1 MQKINKQ
8 KGITLIALVVT
19 IIVLLILAGI
29 SIATLTGEN
38 GLITKTNSAKEK
50 TKQAEAE
57 ERVKI
62 EVLGSYGTD
71 GKIDIDLLNNN
82 LKAHIT
88 GLTYNGNK
96 LSESNKIERLPA
108 TVVVDGYE
116 IEIAENGRVT
126 VKEKT
131 GEVKENEF
139 VADGSWNYKLQ
150 VNTPKLLKG
159 MTGVYWD
166 DNGQEVDVTKDNQE
180 NWYNYSEQKWAN
192 AKTEDG
198 SYWVWIPR
206 YEYKI
211 NSNDKTINVKFIK
224 TETITVGNDY
234 TYIHPAFTN
243 GTKNNFKN
251 GEWDKEI
258 PGFWV
263 AKYAAGFQE
272 CTQKIT
278 NGSII
283 EPTTDPNKVKYSDK
297 KYTSYNGSCTT
308 NALSQELTNENQQI
322 SYPVFKPLTYAYN
335 IISTGDSYTI
345 SQEIAKAS
353 YFYGLTQDTADSHM
367 MKNSEW
373 GAVAYLTQSAYG
385 RNGTEVTINN
395 KNLNNLNNK
404 YIYAVTGYSEEIPNG
419 VSASTTNNK
428 TGVFDLSGCVWERTA
443 AYIANENEHLN
454 IYGSSY
460 TTLKT
465 STKYATVYPYNA
477 SNDSNAN
484 NWTAYKNSSYGYG
497 DAILE
502 TSTAGSESTSWN
514 GGYSA
519 FVSADCP
526 FFIWSGSYSHVEHA
540 GIFAFANTSR
550 CFSTT

>member
-139 VADGSWNYKLQ
+139 VADGSWNGKSQ

-211 NSNDKTINVKFIK
+211 NSNDKTINVKFIE
-224 TETITVGNDY
+224 TEKIIVDNDY

-297 KYTSYNGSCTT
+297 KYTSYNSSCTT

-345 SQEIAKAS
+345 SQEIAKANN
-353 YFYGLTQDTADSHM
+353 FYGLNQNTADSHM

-373 GAVAYLTQSAYG
+373 GAVAYLAQSVCG
-385 RNGTEVTINN
+385 RNGERVTINN
-395 KNLNNLNNK
+395 KNLNNSEKN
-404 YIYAVTGYSEEIPNG
+404 IYAVTGYSEEISNG

-477 SNDSNAN
+477 SNDSSAN

-519 FVSADCP
+519 FVFADCP
-526 FFIWSGSYSHVEHA
+526 FFIWSCSYSHVEHA